1 MTLGQVKKIALA
13 LIEEYAPDNDLLT
26 DDEDIQTRI
35 NLLVNSANQELSQI
49 KKINS
54 THMLDRSEKGNSKY
68 YREYDMPND
77 LYQLK
82 NIVVKDNETNEVLSV
97 NLDHYIENNKI
108 FINDITEGNYIIN
121 YFKYPEEIN
130 EDTLDDFLLELDQD
144 ACNVLPYAVASDIL
158 KADISNDYSIF
169 EAKYQSMLSRLDNRK
184 DLSIT
189 IGKL

>member
-1 MTLGQVKKIALA
+1 MTLGQVKKTALA

-35 NLLVNSANQELSQI
+35 NLLVNSAYQELSQI
-49 KKINS
+49 KKINA
-54 THMLDRSEKGNSKY
+54 THILDRTEKGNSKY

-82 NIVVKDNETNEVLSV
+82 NIIVKDNETNEVLST

-108 FINDITEGNYIIN
+108 FINDLMDGNYVIN

-130 EDTLDDFLLELDQD
+130 EETLDDFKLELDQD